1 MHYVLTKDFNTFI
14 YDHTSYRSRK
24 LLCLYCLQPS
34 SIEEILK
41 LHIKDLKRMG
51 KKDYEGKIKSPFIIN
66 ADFQFILVA
75 EDNGKQNPKAC
86 YTNKYRK
93 DIVCSNGYKSVCL
106 HNKFREPFNAYLGK
120 DAV

>member
-24 LLCLYCLQPS
+24 HSCLYCLQAY
-34 SIEEILK
+34 SIAEILK
-41 LHIKDLKRMG
+41 HHIKDVKLM
-51 KKDYEGKIKSPFIIN
+51 GKIKSPFIIN
-66 ADFQFILVA
+66 ADYQFILVA

-86 YTNKYRK
+86 YTNKYGK

-106 HNKFREPFNAYLGK
+106 HNKSREPFNAYLGK
-120 DAV
+120 HAV